1 MLAYN
6 PRFLHHT
13 SSATKEVFVRR
24 FGSAFSVTMLLL
36 ISAGC
41 GSSSS
46 RQLQSIN
53 ISPTTASGQAQ
64 FVATGQYNQ
73 APLSMSPLPAMWVI
87 YLPGGETGATITQDG
102 VAQCEPGASKTFS
115 VLAYAPADP
124 TAPIKIPLTGKL
136 VLGMAVLNCP

>member
-1 MLAYN
+1 MFASN
-6 PRFLHHT
+6 RRFMHNT
-13 SSATKEVFVRR
+13 SSATKEVFVSR

-36 ISAGC
+36 VSAGC

-53 ISPTTASGQAQ
+53 ISPTMASGQAQ
-64 FVATGQYNQ
+64 FVATGHYNQ
-73 APLSMSPLPAMWVI
+73 VPLSMSQLPAIWVI

-115 VLAYAPADP
+115 VLAYAPVDP
-124 TAPIKIPLTGKL
+124 GAPIKIPLTGKV
-136 VLGMAVLNCP
+136 VLGTAVLNCP

>member
-1 MLAYN
+1 MFAYN
-6 PRFLHHT
+6 PRFMHHT

-46 RQLQSIN
+46 RQLQSMN

-64 FVATGQYNQ
+64 FVATGHYTQ
-73 APLSMSPLPAMWVI
+73 APLSMSPLPAFWAI